1 MSKDDISLNVDEN
14 GVLTISGSR
23 TERAKEEG
31 ITWHRLERAERLIH
45 TRTIP
50 VSPHSPLILA
60 LTLSSYL
67 EMLTLPILL
76 LSIKLGCS

>member
-23 TERAKEEG
+23 TERAKEG
-31 ITWHRLERAERLIH
+31 ITWHRRERAEGSF

-76 LSIKLGCS
+76 LSFKLGCS

>member
-1 MSKDDISLNVDEN
+1 MSTDDISLNVDEN

-31 ITWHRLERAERLIH
+31 ITWHRRERAEGSF

-50 VSPHSPLILA
+50 VSPHSSLILA